1 MKRAERAGKGLRIV
15 FDTNAIGKAIPSKKN
30 NPGPISGNGFRYLPW
45 IDIVTIVLYTKL
57 HKYINTA
64 TMKTALRLK
73 KEENTQ
79 CPGQKY

>member
-1 MKRAERAGKGLRIV
+1 MRIV
-15 FDTNAIGKAIPSKKN
+15 FDTNAIGKVIPSKKN

-57 HKYINTA
+57 HNYINTA

-73 KEENTQ
+73 KEEDAQ